1 MKISAVIIAGN
12 EEAKIAAAIE
22 SVSFADEV
30 LIVDSESVDRTADIA
45 HQLGAKVIVKPWMGF
60 SRQKQFAVDSAEH
73 DWILSIDADERVSA
87 ELRSDIE
94 RIRSSS
100 EVDSAAFRIPRLS
113 FYLNRPIRHCGW
125 YPDRQIRLFDRR
137 QARWNAREVHES
149 VETNGTVGELRGD
162 LLHYS
167 VDNPSHHHRM
177 IGERYAPLAA
187 LMEYESGKR
196 GSIARVVISPISTF
210 VRNFIL
216 KAGILDGLP
225 GFAICW
231 FSAHHA
237 FLKNLILWE
246 LTHGLRRT
254 EDLRASSQNRRSQND

>member
-12 EEAKIAAAIE
+12 EEAKIAEAIE

-30 LIVDSESVDRTADIA
+30 LVVDSDSVDGTAAISR
-45 HQLGAKVIVKPWMGF
+45 QLGARVIVKPWMGF
-60 SRQKQFAVDSAEH
+60 SKQKQFAVESAEH

-87 ELRSDIE
+87 ALRSEIE
-94 RIRSSS
+94 AIRTSKET
-100 EVDSAAFRIPRLS
+100 EVAAFRIPRLS
-113 FYLNRPIRHCGW
+113 FYLDRPIRHSGW

-137 QARWNAREVHES
+137 KASWNDREIHES
-149 VETNGTVGELRGD
+149 VETAGPVNNLTGD

-177 IGERYAPLAA
+177 IGERYAPFSA
-187 LMEYESGKR
+187 LMAYESGQR
-196 GSIARVVISPISTF
+196 GSIAKVVFSPISTF

-216 KAGILDGLP
+216 KVGFLDGLP
-225 GFAICW
+225 GFAVCW

-246 LTHGLRRT
+246 LTNGFRRT
-254 EDLRASSQNRRSQND
+254 EDLRVSSQSSRSPND

>member
-12 EEAKIAAAIE
+12 EKAKIAAAVE

-30 LIVDSESVDRTADIA
+30 LVVDSESVDGTADIA
-45 HQLGAKVIVKPWMGF
+45 HRLGAKVIVKPWMGF
-60 SRQKQFAVDSAEH
+60 SRQKQFAADSAEN
-73 DWILSIDADERVSA
+73 DWILSIDADERVSD
-87 ELRSDIE
+87 ELRSEIE
-94 RIRSSS
+94 RLRGSKD
-100 EVDSAAFRIPRLS
+100 VDASAFRIPRLS
-113 FYLNRPIRHCGW
+113 FYLDRPIRHCGW

-137 QARWNAREVHES
+137 QAKWNNREVHES
-149 VETNGTVGELRGD
+149 IETTGVLGDLRGD
-162 LLHYS
+162 ILHYS
-167 VDNPSHHHRM
+167 VDDPSHHHRM

-196 GSIARVVISPISTF
+196 GSIAKVIISPISTF

-216 KAGILDGLP
+216 KTGMLDGLP

-246 LTHGLRRT
+246 LTNGFRRT
-254 EDLRASSQNRRSQND
+254 EDLRTSSQNLRSQND